1 MKRLVKKIAGT
12 TLVLTMGVS
21 GTALAADIDL
31 TGMSLDELVEL
42 QNNIVAEIDSR
53 TNDGKDV
60 IPCGVYVVGT
70 DIKEG
75 SFKLSTDEDNY
86 TDVLVFEDED
96 TYKTYAADHKAVNPL
111 FSAFVGLSGS
121 TTVNLKTGEVLYIY
135 SGEMIIEE
143 SNASWMPDG
152 N

>member
-12 TLVLTMGVS
+12 TLALTMAVS

-53 TNDGKDV
+53 TDVGKDV

>member
-12 TLVLTMGVS
+12 TMVLTMGVS

-53 TNDGKDV
+53 TNVGKDV

>member
-1 MKRLVKKIAGT
+1 
-12 TLVLTMGVS
+12 
-21 GTALAADIDL
+21 
-31 TGMSLDELVEL
+31 MSLDELVEL

-53 TNDGKDV
+53 TNVGKDV

-75 SFKLSTDEDNY
+75 SFKVSTDEDNY

>member
-53 TNDGKDV
+53 TNVGKDV

-70 DIKEG
+70 DIKEKARLN
-75 SFKLSTDEDNY
+75 FPRMKTTIQMFWCLRTKIPIRHTPQITRRLIRY
-86 TDVLVFEDED
+86 FLHLLV
-96 TYKTYAADHKAVNPL
+96 
-111 FSAFVGLSGS
+111 
-121 TTVNLKTGEVLYIY
+121 
-135 SGEMIIEE
+135 
-143 SNASWMPDG
+143 
-152 N
+152 

>member
-53 TNDGKDV
+53 TNVGKDV

>member
-53 TNDGKDV
+53 TNVGKDV
-60 IPCGVYVVGT
+60 IPCG
-70 DIKEG
+70 
-75 SFKLSTDEDNY
+75 
-86 TDVLVFEDED
+86 
-96 TYKTYAADHKAVNPL
+96 
-111 FSAFVGLSGS
+111 
-121 TTVNLKTGEVLYIY
+121 VNLKTGEVLYIY